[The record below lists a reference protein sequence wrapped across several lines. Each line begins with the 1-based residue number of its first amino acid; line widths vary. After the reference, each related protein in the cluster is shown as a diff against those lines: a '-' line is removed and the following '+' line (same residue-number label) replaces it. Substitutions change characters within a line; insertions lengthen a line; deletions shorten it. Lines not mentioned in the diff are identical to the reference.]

1 MGKRT
6 KWLVIGLVVAAILAI
21 GIGSIAASAAGP
33 AANSNTQTCNGAGGG
48 FRFGGAVVDEAVTKL
63 LGMTEDEIQALRKQG
78 QSLVQIAATR
88 NVTEKQ
94 LVDAIM
100 AYKTTEVQSRVTAGT
115 LTQDQANLMLQNME
129 QATTQ
134 AVNRT
139 STGPLGGQGMGQR
152 GSGNGTGNCSGQ
164 RGGGTCTGTG
174 AGQGKMNRL
183 AR

>member
-6 KWLVIGLVVAAILAI
+6 KWLVIGLVLAAIMAI

-33 AANSNTQTCNGAGGG
+33 TANSNTQTCGGAGGG
-48 FRFGGAVVDEAVTKL
+48 FRFGGAVVDEAVTTL
-63 LGMTEDEIQALRKQG
+63 LGMTEDEIQASRQKG
-78 QSLVQIAATR
+78 QSLVQIAATKD
-88 NVTEKQ
+88 VTEVQ

-100 AYKTTEVQSRVTAGT
+100 AYKTTEVKSRVTAGT
-115 LTQDQANLMLQNME
+115 LTQEQADLMLQNME

-152 GSGNGTGNCSGQ
+152 GNGNGTGSC
-164 RGGGTCTGTG
+164 GGMRDNGTCTGTG